1 MSVRWI
7 RIGAFAA
14 LGFFLAAGRVDA
26 FPIVFNGPGGY
37 GISASSAASAAS
49 AEADGVRIIEV
60 DAIATAASLG
70 LTIPAPDVL
79 SFQIVGSPSVSNP
92 NRATSEWSVT
102 NSGDNGLSDA
112 WLVFLNPVTYT
123 ASQVGFEIDGDA
135 GWALISVF
143 VPVGEG
149 GTTYFYP
156 ARFLGDLGTDDS
168 TEFLMHHLVGQ
179 TLTQQGSVRIL
190 PQYSVGA
197 LVGIPVPEPA
207 QLVLIAIGLAV
218 TATLRRRSA

>member
-1 MSVRWI
+1 
-7 RIGAFAA
+7 
-14 LGFFLAAGRVDA
+14 LGLVLAAGRSDA

-37 GISASSAASAAS
+37 GISAASAAG

-60 DAIATAASLG
+60 DSISTAASLN

-79 SFQIVGSPSVSNP
+79 SFQLVGSPSVSNP

-102 NSGDNGLSDA
+102 NSGNGGLSDT

-123 ASQVGFEIDGDA
+123 ASEVGFEIDGDA
-135 GWALISVF
+135 GWALISIF
-143 VPVGEG
+143 VPVGAG

-156 ARFLGDLGTDDS
+156 ARFLGDLGADD
-168 TEFLMHHLVGQ
+168 TFDFLMHHLVGQ
-179 TLTQQGSVRIL
+179 TLTQQGNVRIL

-207 QLVLIAIGLAV
+207 QLVLVAIGLAV